1 MERTVNDHKHEISVK
16 QKQKKY
22 VLVALYKQSVVIWHA
37 RTEKLTA
44 YGVVK
49 QKENAIVLGIQITQ
63 SGCFV
68 GSETDLLY
76 ELLRVSC

>member
-1 MERTVNDHKHEISVK
+1 MVRTLRDHKHEIGVK
-16 QKQKKY
+16 QKQNKY

-37 RTEKLTA
+37 RTEKLMA

-49 QKENAIVLGIQITQ
+49 QKENAVVLGIQICH

-68 GSETDLLY
+68 ESETELLY